1 MNINELDDVQ
11 KSAALLRLCGWRRDG
26 RELYS
31 NDKLIYTFP
40 MYSIEGE
47 YIHAYEFQFIA
58 NLYDPANMA
67 LAWRVLNWAV
77 MSDELDSANVLT
89 ELLIH
94 YCAVSPAIA
103 SIAWLDKILSLA
115 IEAGMVKE

>member
-1 MNINELDDVQ
+1 MNINDLSDQE

-40 MYSIEGE
+40 MYTIEGE

-58 NLYDPANMA
+58 NLYDPADMA
-67 LAWRVLNWAV
+67 LALRCIRWGMANNTEFNEQVAINAYHIIRYENGINDTL
-77 MSDELDSANVLT
+77 DEMIRTFHPRD
-89 ELLIH
+89 
-94 YCAVSPAIA
+94 
-103 SIAWLDKILSLA
+103 
-115 IEAGMVKE
+115 